1 MFNEK
6 APFGV
11 PNLYNQNLRNDIKK
25 IVTSKTY
32 LVTPDEFRKILAY
45 NTSRRDSFRIITAIL
60 SAIDEHGTYSLP
72 VLKALNILFVGLKEN
87 TNNFVDAARSMIPE
101 IRTILFL
108 SFSDK
113 SDPYREQV
121 HALTQTIY
129 EFLAYKVPLPQSS
142 EATRPHRARSNSLA
156 ARARV
161 KNPPPPPQQQPQAP
175 PPLPPK
181 PEPFDFPKQEESD
194 EELPF
199 DLRKMNNNNNSF
211 RNSFNPFSSTHDL
224 INFSPE
230 PEPEQPA
237 VDAGELLDSIMLQ
250 GSAPPPPPPVEETPP
265 PANPELEADL
275 IQEEP
280 QEEVEEAPKPE
291 GLDNPR
297 DINIITDFQLV
308 KKPQYDDTIE
318 SY

>member
-11 PNLYNQNLRNDIKK
+11 QNLYNQNLRNDIKK
-25 IVTSKTY
+25 IITNKTY
-32 LVTPDEFRKILAY
+32 LVTPDEFRKILSY
-45 NTSRRDSFRIITAIL
+45 NCSRRDSFRIVTAL
-60 SAIDEHGTYSLP
+60 LAAIDEHGTYSLP

-87 TNNFVDAARSMIPE
+87 TNNFVDAARALTPE

-108 SFSDK
+108 SFTER

-142 EATRPHRARSNSLA
+142 EATRPHRARSNSVA
-156 ARARV
+156 AKPREKKV
-161 KNPPPPPQQQPQAP
+161 TPPPPP
-175 PPLPPK
+175 
-181 PEPFDFPKQEESD
+181 PEPQPANIEQEDSD

-199 DLRKMNNNNNSF
+199 DLRKMNDNNKSF

-230 PEPEQPA
+230 PEPEQPT

-250 GSAPPPPPPVEETPP
+250 ASNPPPVEEAPP
-265 PANPELEADL
+265 EPVVNPEVEENL
-275 IQEEP
+275 IE
-280 QEEVEEAPKPE
+280 QEEVQEPVEEKPKPE

-297 DINIITDFQLV
+297 EINIITDFQLV
-308 KKPQYDDTIE
+308 RKPQYDDTIE